1 MGREE
6 EHFFSY
12 FEQAATRLC
21 RRSDDDN
28 LTKSENSEVK
38 QGQSPTNSAHEKN
51 RRKSDFSYEFK
62 LTNVGEREGGGG
74 RERGGVCR

>member
-12 FEQAATRLC
+12 FEQAATRLY

-28 LTKSENSEVK
+28 LTKSEKENSEVK
-38 QGQSPTNSAHEKN
+38 QGHSPADSADK
-51 RRKSDFSYEFK
+51 K
-62 LTNVGEREGGGG
+62 
-74 RERGGVCR
+74 